1 MRLCIQRASLGNPQ
15 VNRCFWTLS
24 LLHQQLPISVS
35 LFLAFCAITMLA
47 LFLNPNLNKQTL
59 HSLMPVLE
67 LCRKAQL
74 LFLWISL
81 LPIFSQVL
89 PFGDGW
95 VEKTCMLFAFAERT
109 LGLSKFLRTWMG
121 QCQSSEKILRA
132 LEAAFSLL
140 HHAWSLAADQMRAL
154 PPAEQVIPSLCSSYL
169 FWLKHTLKGSRT
181 EGQTVCKWRRM
192 GSPALLC
199 WLFFL
204 FWLSL
209 ETLQQRKIFS
219 VKMLQR
225 FRVSSSGNPAIWWW
239 AALHSIF
246 YCI

>member
-24 LLHQQLPISVS
+24 LLHQQLPISMS
-35 LFLAFCAITMLA
+35 LFLAFCAITMAQPSTLWCP
-47 LFLNPNLNKQTL
+47 FLSSSEKHSFYFYEFPCFLYSHKCYPLGMAEWRKLVCCL
-59 HSLMPVLE
+59 HLQ
-67 LCRKAQL
+67 KGHWGAQ
-74 LFLWISL
+74 
-81 LPIFSQVL
+81 
-89 PFGDGW
+89 
-95 VEKTCMLFAFAERT
+95 R
-109 LGLSKFLRTWMG
+109 LSKFLRTWMG

-140 HHAWSLAADQMRAL
+140 HHAWSLAADQMRAF